1 MGRDGEGREPT
12 TPPTHPPKGRERTF
26 SVQRQTQT
34 TMKVQKMLMLRL
46 FNFYVIGF
54 EVSETNFD
62 AYVSEVTPKGMD
74 WTNNFLDAMAFT
86 DEQEAI
92 ETAKQLIIGS
102 KGDRVRFRVIRIQ
115 SAKVFENYLE

>member
-1 MGRDGEGREPT
+1 MGRGGEGEGT
-12 TPPTHPPKGRERTF
+12 HNSPTHPLKGRERTF
-26 SVQRQTQT
+26 NAKQQTQT